1 VFKLEDLDKLSLAD
15 IKRRM
20 QKLEEELEELEEE
33 KNYVLRQTG
42 LHIGAVKAQRYQSE
56 TEALSLSIAELKAE
70 LAKRG

>member
-1 VFKLEDLDKLSLAD
+1 MEDLDKLSLAD

-42 LHIGAVKAQRYQSE
+42 LHISAVKAQRYQSD